1 MGRGYDVSP
10 VSDEDRTWGC
20 IIHEMVVLEQCGF
33 YRDLL
38 NGRKE
43 SKMTVGMA
51 RSSIRFGLRSVGLL
65 VVFLAAMSLLACVA
79 AIPVAVYYFETDKN
93 YVAEADASSSADEV
107 WAAIVRRG
115 KQAEADGR
123 AKIIDSNDTKR
134 TMKITDGV
142 QTANLKVLSLE
153 ENKSRVTIVASLP
166 KSEEGQKEREKELAL
181 RLMKGLCEEAKA
193 GCKFIKE

>member
-1 MGRGYDVSP
+1 MNV
-10 VSDEDRTWGC
+10 
-20 IIHEMVVLEQCGF
+20 IA
-33 YRDLL
+33 
-38 NGRKE
+38 
-43 SKMTVGMA
+43 SKSRM
-51 RSSIRFGLRSVGLL
+51 RFGLRPVGLL
-65 VVFLAAMSLLACVA
+65 VVFLAAMSLMACPVV
-79 AIPVAVYYFETDKN
+79 IPVAVHYFKTDDN
-93 YVAEADASSSADEV
+93 YVAEADVSSSADEV

-166 KSEEGQKEREKELAL
+166 KGEEGEKEREKELAL
-181 RLMKGLCEEAKA
+181 SMMEGLCEEAKA
-193 GCKFIKE
+193 GCKLIKE